1 MSQVICTVIL
11 LIKYCQLVTVF
22 NLLLYLLLL
31 VITTAKCIIKDLRLT
46 PLVHYKGQKGSRQSW
61 VLSNKILKFPY
72 QFSFQLKNFRYKRR
86 PMDSSRP
93 STLEYNETSILLNDS
108 RSIYLENSLQA
119 KLVNGMNLQPLIDQ
133 CLMQIYYQGSN
144 RNLNSHVT
152 SQVTKCLSTKC
163 IAFHDSSYQ
172 LDLRTYI
179 YRDFND
185 LDQFISK
192 TSTAKWA
199 SKSPNSAHLYSS
211 ISTKPN
217 IKSLL

>member
-1 MSQVICTVIL
+1 MPIIRLCQTKSKCPGSHPAPSSDLWYQWRKHMSQVICTVIL

-108 RSIYLENSLQA
+108 RSIYLDNSLQA

-152 SQVTKCLSTKC
+152 SFSCFKLL
-163 IAFHDSSYQ
+163 ARF
-172 LDLRTYI
+172 TYI
-179 YRDFND
+179 YIPGI
-185 LDQFISK
+185 Q
-192 TSTAKWA
+192 
-199 SKSPNSAHLYSS
+199 
-211 ISTKPN
+211 
-217 IKSLL
+217 